1 MKGNRARFISSAF
14 LPAAGFAL
22 LLAFGASA
30 SVLEW
35 KNGEKVGG
43 GIVTA
48 TDSVMTWRV
57 DPARFGEPLELQ
69 MHVLRSIDLR
79 PDANK
84 DWSKD
89 EPTQEPFSIR
99 LDDGTRLF
107 GTILGMDGKNLTI
120 RSPRFGTVGVALS
133 AVTAV
138 QRMSGADALL
148 AGPGAR
154 QGWKPDQE
162 DKKHLWRHVPGGF
175 ISQVGWNRSSSF
187 ELDLPERVELRIRLR
202 SSERPEFKI
211 ELASSDKERCIVETW
226 DDEIVLQGREFTRLT
241 TLAKEQRHVT
251 LGLFWDRKTGLCAL
265 YDGAGH
271 KLSETKMPAVDEE
284 VQETAE
290 PEEKPPPQLGGL
302 FGAILGMMQAK
313 VAVER
318 PQLDVKT
325 KPPLA
330 GLTLL
335 NKGADLTLQEV
346 LLREW
351 SGKLPAEIS
360 EAVPR
365 VELMDGRVL
374 KGRIVKADG
383 QTFTVDSAGSGK
395 TTLPWAQLASVHLAA
410 MNESGDWFG
419 LPEVTVAYGDG
430 MWMKGRLVSMT
441 SSKIQLRTN
450 FAPEP
455 LELSLKGAQR
465 IDLHAPVPEDAEK
478 PRPMSQLDHLVV
490 NKASLHGTLEA
501 DGSVMP
507 RWKPV
512 GAVRSVPILAAP
524 TLEITRAEAGD
535 APSPADALF
544 YLKNGL
550 VVPGILRAMDERR
563 LDVESAFVSMRDLKT
578 DEINAVHFSGEPLNP
593 DGFKD
598 RGWRRIRGGPGEVV
612 FEGGNLSMKPG
623 GSLAHPG
630 FSQVNEITFNLESNG
645 FTAVRLR
652 LFTSGSDP
660 SGKSINLLF
669 GHMGSELI
677 FGVETSGDQMDTQ
690 NRVAAPR
697 SVPVK
702 ILITEKTTDVSAN
715 GVPVRKVPVNA
726 KLKSGSGVIIEP
738 FSLWGNGEREG
749 KLTKFAAKVGPGQL
763 ALPAVDAKAREH
775 ALLVPRFRKESP
787 PKHILI
793 AHNGD
798 LLRGIVEAGTGKHFA
813 LRSGLE
819 TVQVPA
825 DRVTAL
831 VWLTKPDAKEETPV
845 SESKE
850 DGNYHLILSNG
861 GRLDLKL
868 ARFDEDAVIGSHPRL
883 GDVHVPLSDVHII
896 RSAPSEDSALMAGFR
911 DWKLAYTPE
920 PVLPE
925 SGGES
930 SPILNKD
937 APTFALPLLAGGE
950 IDLAKEKGKVVV
962 LDFWATWCG
971 PCVKSLPDMIA
982 KMGEFDSTKV
992 RFVAVNQAEQVEQI
1006 KSFLDTRGWK
1016 MEVALDAFQR
1026 TGQQFGVEGIPHT
1039 VVIGPDG
1046 KVAFVKTGYSPDGAE
1061 QIAEAIRKLLK

>member
-1 MKGNRARFISSAF
+1 MSSAF

-22 LLAFGASA
+22 VSALGASA

-48 TDSVMTWRV
+48 TDSILKWRV

-69 MHVLRSIDLR
+69 MHVLRSIDLK

-99 LDDGTRLF
+99 LDDGSRLF

-120 RSPRFGTVGVALS
+120 RSPRFGTVGVARS
-133 AVTAV
+133 AVTGV
-138 QRMSGADALL
+138 HRMSGADTLL
-148 AGPGAR
+148 VGPGAR
-154 QGWKPDQE
+154 QGWKPDQA

-175 ISQVGWNRSSSF
+175 MSQVGWNHSSSF
-187 ELDLPERVELRIRLR
+187 AVDLPERVELRIRLS
-202 SSERPEFKI
+202 SSERPEFKV
-211 ELASSDKERCIVETW
+211 ELTSPDKHRCIVETW
-226 DDEIVLQGREFTRLT
+226 DDEIVLQGREFVSLT
-241 TLAKEQRHVT
+241 TLEKEQRHVT
-251 LGLFWDRKTGLCAL
+251 LGLFWDRKSGLCAL
-265 YDGAGH
+265 FDGAGH
-271 KLSETKMPAVDEE
+271 KLSETKMPAVDED

-290 PEEKPPPQLGGL
+290 PANKPPPQLGGL
-302 FGAILGMMQAK
+302 AGAILGIMQAK
-313 VAVER
+313 MAAER
-318 PQLDVKT
+318 PQPESKT
-325 KPPLA
+325 TVLLP
-330 GLTLL
+330 GMTLL
-335 NKGADLTLQEV
+335 NKGADLTLDEM

-360 EAVPR
+360 EEVPR
-365 VELMDGRVL
+365 VELLDGRVL
-374 KGRIVKADG
+374 KGRIVKADAT
-383 QTFTVDSAGSGK
+383 TFTVDEGGAGR
-395 TTLPWAQLASVHLAA
+395 TTLPWRQLASSHQSAV
-410 MNESGDWFG
+410 NETVDWFNPPG
-419 LPEVTVAYGDG
+419 VTVAYSDG
-430 MWMKGRLVSMT
+430 MWVRGDLVAMT
-441 SSKIQLRTN
+441 DAKIAVRTS
-450 FAPEP
+450 FAPAP
-455 LELSLKGAQR
+455 VTMNLKGAMR
-465 IDLHAPVPEDAEK
+465 IDLHAPVPDGAEN
-478 PRPMSQLDHLVV
+478 PLQMSQLDHLVV
-490 NKASLHGTLEA
+490 NKQSLHGKLEA

-512 GAVRSVPILAAP
+512 GALRSVPVLAAP
-524 TLEITRAEAGD
+524 TLEITRADDGD
-535 APSPADALF
+535 VPSPADALF
-544 YLKNGL
+544 YLKSGL
-550 VVPGILRAMDERR
+550 VVPGTLRAMDERQ
-563 LDVESAFVSMRDLKT
+563 LDVESSFVSARELKP
-578 DEINAVHFSGEPLNP
+578 EELNAVHFSGEPLNP

-598 RGWRRIRGGPGEVV
+598 RGWRRIRGGTNEVA
-612 FEGGNLSMKPG
+612 FDGGNLTVKPG
-623 GSLAHPG
+623 GSLAHPS
-630 FSQVNEITFNLESNG
+630 FAQVDEITFNLESNG
-645 FTAVRLR
+645 FTALRMR
-652 LFTSGSDP
+652 LFTNGSDP
-660 SGKSINLLF
+660 AGKSINLLF

-677 FGVETSGDQMDTQ
+677 FGVETTNDQMDTQ
-690 NRVAAPR
+690 TRVAAPR

-702 ILITEKTTDVSAN
+702 ILVTEKFLDVSVN

-726 KLKSGSGVIIEP
+726 KMKGGGGMIIEP

-749 KLTKFAAKVGPGQL
+749 KITKFAAKVGPGQL

-787 PKHILI
+787 PRHILI

-798 LLRGIVEAGTGKHFA
+798 LLRGAIEAGTDKHFA
-813 LRSGLE
+813 VRSGLE

-831 VWLTKPDAKEETPV
+831 VWLNKPDAKEEPV
-845 SESKE
+845 AKVPD
-850 DGNYHLILSNG
+850 DGIYHLGLKNG

-868 ARFDEDAVIGSHPRL
+868 ARFDADAVIGTHPRL
-883 GDVHVPLSDVHII
+883 GDVRVPLRDVHII
-896 RSAPSEDSALMAGFR
+896 RSSPAEDNALMVGFR
-911 DWKLAYTPE
+911 DWNLAYAPE

-930 SPILNKD
+930 SPILNQD

-992 RFVAVNQAEQVEQI
+992 RFVAVNQAEQIEQI
-1006 KSFLDTRGWK
+1006 KSFLDTRGWR

-1026 TGQQFGVEGIPHT
+1026 TGQMFGVEGIPHT

-1061 QIAEAIRKLLK
+1061 QIAAAVRKLLQ